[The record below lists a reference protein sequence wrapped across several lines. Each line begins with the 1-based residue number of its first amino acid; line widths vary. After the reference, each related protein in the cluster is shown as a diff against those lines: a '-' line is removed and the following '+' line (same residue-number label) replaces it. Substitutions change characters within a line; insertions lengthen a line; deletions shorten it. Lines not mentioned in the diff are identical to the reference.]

1 MKKVDM
7 IIRTGHMYTMS
18 GDGCGYEYGKG
29 VVVDGSKIIDVIDF
43 EAAAGKY
50 IAEKYIDAR
59 DKIVLPGFIDGHMH
73 TGHAVMRGVAQD
85 INYWMMEGMAP
96 FEAARSSEAKTAGSR
111 LAIAEAIMSG
121 TTTIGDD
128 SSDIEG
134 SVEFIDKCK
143 IRGNVSVR
151 VRSALPKPYKA
162 GELYEFSDEMG
173 GQTLGEGLRLY
184 DKYHNRDG
192 GRIKIRFSPQGADF
206 LPLDLLMKVKQ
217 IAKDKNTKL
226 ILHLAQGSR
235 ETDQMMMR
243 YGRRTIPLLDEMD
256 FFDEDVIGIH
266 LTEATRDEIQTVV
279 SKGTSMVLC
288 SNSIGLING
297 KVPPAVEFI
306 EAGGTVGL
314 GTDQSPGNNG
324 HNMFSEMKATAIYNK
339 IKYQSST
346 IMPAWKVLR
355 MATVEGA
362 KALGIDD
369 ITGSIEI
376 GKYADIILLDCKCPT
391 LAPIYTVPMRNM
403 IPNIVY
409 AARGHEVD
417 TVIAHG
423 RVIVEGRIPQ
433 TFDMEEIVTKAQ
445 SYAYEIGT
453 KAAPL
458 FNEINGMNAQY
469 MRENKL

>member
-1 MKKVDM
+1 M

-43 EAAAGKY
+43 EAATGKY

-173 GQTLGEGLRLY
+173 EQTFGE
-184 DKYHNRDG
+184 D
-192 GRIKIRFSPQGADF
+192 S
-206 LPLDLLMKVKQ
+206 
-217 IAKDKNTKL
+217 
-226 ILHLAQGSR
+226 GS
-235 ETDQMMMR
+235 M
-243 YGRRTIPLLDEMD
+243 
-256 FFDEDVIGIH
+256 
-266 LTEATRDEIQTVV
+266 
-279 SKGTSMVLC
+279 TS
-288 SNSIGLING
+288 I
-297 KVPPAVEFI
+297 
-306 EAGGTVGL
+306 
-314 GTDQSPGNNG
+314 
-324 HNMFSEMKATAIYNK
+324 
-339 IKYQSST
+339 
-346 IMPAWKVLR
+346 
-355 MATVEGA
+355 
-362 KALGIDD
+362 
-369 ITGSIEI
+369 ITG
-376 GKYADIILLDCKCPT
+376 
-391 LAPIYTVPMRNM
+391 M
-403 IPNIVY
+403 
-409 AARGHEVD
+409 AAG
-417 TVIAHG
+417 
-423 RVIVEGRIPQ
+423 
-433 TFDMEEIVTKAQ
+433 
-445 SYAYEIGT
+445 
-453 KAAPL
+453 
-458 FNEINGMNAQY
+458 
-469 MRENKL
+469 

>member
-1 MKKVDM
+1 MKKVNM
-7 IIRTGHMYTMS
+7 IIHTGHTYTMS
-18 GDGCGYEYGKG
+18 GDGCGYEYGMCI
-29 VVVDGSKIIDVIDF
+29 VIDGSRIIDILKFKDIKD
-43 EAAAGKY
+43 KY
-50 IAEKYIDAR
+50 TAEKWIDAR
-59 DKIVLPGFIDGHMH
+59 DKIALPGFIDGHMH

-85 INYWMMEGMAP
+85 IDYWMMEGMAP

-128 SSDIEG
+128 SSDIRG
-134 SVEFIDKCK
+134 SVDFIDKCG

-151 VRSALPKPYKA
+151 VRSALPRAYKS
-162 GELYEFSDEMG
+162 GELYEFSDKMG
-173 GQTLGEGLRLY
+173 EETLAEGLDLY
-184 DKYHNRDG
+184 EKYHNKDG
-192 GRIKIRFSPQGADF
+192 ERIKIRFSPQGADF
-206 LPLDLLMKVKQ
+206 LSLDLMMKVKQ
-217 IAKDKNTKL
+217 IVKDKKTKL

-243 YGRRTIPLLDEMD
+243 YGRRTIPLLNEMD
-256 FFDEDVIGIH
+256 FFDNDVIGIH
-266 LTEATRDEIQTVV
+266 LTEATKEEVETVAGKK
-279 SKGTSMVLC
+279 STMVLC

-297 KVPPAVEFI
+297 KVPPAAEFI
-306 EAGGTVGL
+306 EAGGVVGL

-339 IKYQSST
+339 IKHQSST

-355 MATVEGA
+355 MATIEGA
-362 KALGIDD
+362 RSLGIEDL
-369 ITGSIEI
+369 TGSIEI
-376 GKYADIILLDCKCPT
+376 GKCADIILLDCKCPT

-423 RVIVEGRIPQ
+423 NVIVENRVPQ
-433 TFDMEEIVTKAQ
+433 TFDMDEIITRAQ
-445 SYAYEIGT
+445 SYSNEIGT

-458 FNEINGMNAQY
+458 FYEINGMNARY